1 LLKELIIA
9 FQSYIRAHHFITKH
23 RLWKWI
29 LIPGILYTILFVIG
43 LYFFWVSAA
52 TVVGT
57 ISHFV
62 HIDRFLQHRQ
72 SALLSFFFVMGGL
85 MVHLVLVFLYFS
97 LFKYL
102 ILIIGSPVFTYLSE
116 QTDALINGKEY
127 KIRFN
132 RQFRLDML
140 VGIQVALRN
149 SGWQTVYL
157 ICLLILSFIPIVG
170 WITPVICI
178 FVECY
183 YYGFSMLD
191 YSCRRHRMTSSASV
205 AYISQRKGLA
215 IGNGM
220 IFYGLHFVPVLAPA
234 YAVIASTISLYHQ
247 NLE

>member
-1 LLKELIIA
+1 MLKEIIIA
-9 FQSYIRAHHFITKH
+9 FQSYIKAHHFITKH

-29 LIPGILYTILFVIG
+29 LIPGILYTILFIVG

-52 TVVGT
+52 TVVAAL
-57 ISHFV
+57 SHLV

-97 LFKYL
+97 LFKYI
-102 ILIIGSPVFTYLSE
+102 ILIIGSPLFTYLSE
-116 QTDALINGKEY
+116 QTDALLNGKEY
-127 KIRFN
+127 RMRFN
-132 RQFRLDML
+132 KAFRQDML
-140 VGIQVALRN
+140 VGIRVAVLN
-149 SGWQTVYL
+149 SLWQTVYL
-157 ICLLILSFIPIVG
+157 ISLLILSFVPIVG

-191 YSCRRHRMTSSASV
+191 YSCRRHQMSPSASV

-234 YAVIASTISLYHQ
+234 YAVIAATISLYHQ